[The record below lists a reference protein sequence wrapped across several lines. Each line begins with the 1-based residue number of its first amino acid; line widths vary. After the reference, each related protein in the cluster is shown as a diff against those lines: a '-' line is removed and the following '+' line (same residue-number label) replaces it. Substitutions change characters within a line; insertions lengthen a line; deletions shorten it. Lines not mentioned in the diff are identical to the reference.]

1 MGHRQNL
8 RRNLS
13 ETRNNWSSLSRLCLG
28 FHRGSRRRMLVER
41 TGRLEGLNL
50 GLTLDVIPFIFF
62 QTFLQRLHITRR
74 QHLLRTLTPLHL
86 LPSTPLPPF
95 LGKREKNLK
104 TKENK
109 IGDFPRDLTE
119 PETGWMREE
128 RGRGLRG
135 RWFVGDWVFS
145 RWWRTKANLGWRLRG
160 RVNEMR
166 EAAGLPFRVRW
177 LFILGSA
184 N

>member
-109 IGDFPRDLTE
+109 NWWFSKRSHRTRNWLDERRERQGVEREVVRGWLGLLAMVKDQGQSWVAAARESERD
-119 PETGWMREE
+119 E
-128 RGRGLRG
+128 RG
-135 RWFVGDWVFS
+135 S
-145 RWWRTKANLGWRLRG
+145 RFA
-160 RVNEMR
+160 V
-166 EAAGLPFRVRW
+166 
-177 LFILGSA
+177 
-184 N
+184 